1 MAVKVFGIDFGTD
14 STKIYRKGQGVVFN
28 QKSVIAFRN
37 HKKIIAIG
45 DEAFEMFGKTP
56 DSIDVRFP
64 ISHGVIAE
72 FANML
77 SLLNCMF
84 LDLTRIFGKFRGSA
98 FYIAVPSDITEVEK
112 KAFYDLV
119 DGTIVR
125 PRKIYLVEKPI
136 ADAIGAG
143 IDIIKSQGTLLV
155 NIGADTTEISIISLG
170 GIMFSKLLPVGGNSF
185 NEAIINNIR
194 KKYNL
199 LIGNKTAEMLKVDL
213 VNFAS
218 VRDDS
223 ENAFGRDLV
232 TGLPRECE
240 ITTELVNDAVSEQMQ
255 TVFENIRIIL
265 DRTPPEI
272 AADVYHNGIYITG
285 GSASLTGLEFLFKT
299 NLSDNKINV
308 CDYGSMTVTTGLAKI
323 IEDRYYDK
331 YAVGLKQALAED
343 HFDI

>member
-64 ISHGVIAE
+64 ISHGVISE

-84 LDLTRIFGKFRGSA
+84 LDLTRVFGKFRGSA

-155 NIGADTTEISIISLG
+155 NIGADTTEISILSLG

-285 GSASLTGLEFLFKT
+285 GSAALTGLEFLFKT

-343 HFDI
+343 HFDV

>member
-1 MAVKVFGIDFGTD
+1 MSNGYGIDLGTGNLKVY
-14 STKIYRKGQGVVFN
+14 SVSSGEVTN
-28 QKSVIAFRN
+28 QKN
-37 HKKIIAIG
+37 TIAIVNKNEMYAYG
-45 DEAFEMFGKTP
+45 DDAYLMYEKAPETIEV
-56 DSIDVRFP
+56 SFP
-64 ISHGVIAE
+64 IINGVIAD
-72 FANML
+72 FDNMQ
-77 SLLNCMF
+77 SMLLRVLENDVKAR
-84 LDLTRIFGKFRGSA
+84 LKGADIV
-98 FYIAVPSDITEVEK
+98 IAVPTDITEVEK